1 MEFAIPLLT
10 TLIPALPLYLIWI
23 VGIVLA
29 VIHRGRDRRVAIL
42 TAVALLLFLALD
54 IGNRVMTIAA
64 PTLMQERS
72 FETVSMLLAA
82 MNILSTLVSA
92 GAWIMV
98 LVAIFAGRD

>member
-29 VIHRGRDRRVAIL
+29 VIYRRRDRRAAIL

-54 IGNRVMTIAA
+54 IGSRVMTIAA
-64 PTLMQERS
+64 PTLMREGGV
-72 FETVSMLLAA
+72 ETVSMLLSAT
-82 MNILSTLVSA
+82 NIFSTLVSA

>member
-1 MEFAIPLLT
+1 MDFAIPLLT
-10 TLIPALPLYLIWI
+10 TLLPALPLYLIWI

-29 VIHRGRDRRVAIL
+29 VIYRGRDRRVTIL

-54 IGNRVMTIAA
+54 IGGRVMTIAT
-64 PTLMQERS
+64 PTLMQGQGV
-72 FETVSMLLAA
+72 ETVSMLLAA
-82 MNILSTLVSA
+82 TNILSTLVSA